1 MFGAGQI
8 FTMMFV
14 MLGPLKLL
22 GPFAAQTRELDDAQ
36 IRRIA
41 LTVFAIALVA
51 AVGGCFVGRQL
62 LTAWSVSTPALVLAA
77 AIVLFLVALRI
88 VLEQYQPARPPAE
101 PLPADAMAASMRLVF
116 PLVLT
121 PYGIATLIALI
132 AASDTARETGLIFA
146 MLTGV
151 MLLNL
156 GAMLLARKV
165 MHGMLLLVLYVLGAV
180 LGVLQVALAVQMIV
194 RQLGIL
200 GLIDVTG

>member
-22 GPFAAQTRELDDAQ
+22 GPFAAQTHELDDAQ

-41 LTVFAIALVA
+41 LTVFAIALAA
-51 AVGGCFVGRQL
+51 AVGGCLVGRQL
-62 LTAWSVSTPALVLAA
+62 LDAWDVSTPALVLAA

-101 PLPADAMAASMRLVF
+101 PLPADPTAASMRLVF

-132 AASDTARETGLIFA
+132 ASSDTAGETWLIFA

>member
-22 GPFAAQTRELDDAQ
+22 GPFAAQTRELEDAQ

-41 LTVFAIALVA
+41 LTVFAIALAA

-62 LTAWSVSTPALVLAA
+62 LTAWAVSTPALVLAA

-101 PLPADAMAASMRLVF
+101 PLPPEAAAAAMRLVF

-132 AASDTARETGLIFA
+132 ASSETARETWLIFA

-165 MHGMLLLVLYVLGAV
+165 MHGTLLLVLYVLGAV

-194 RQLGIL
+194 RQLAIL
-200 GLIDVTG
+200 GLIDVPG